1 MGGAHHCSAP
11 PPHLRNDLYCV
22 ERDVKLYYTIPF
34 LIEKKL
40 LALTYRLDEF
50 LVLHFNGHFPGGPG
64 SAGTRMSVLDCIRAM
79 GDGGGGDSWTYK
91 MCKAPG
97 HVLSSTNQHPFFYRL
112 DKFKNA
118 KKIFSHSFVSL
129 QARHSCPL
137 RLWLLNSPLIIQC

>member
-11 PPHLRNDLYCV
+11 PPISEMTYTVSRGTLNSTIPHH
-22 ERDVKLYYTIPF
+22 TIPF

-79 GDGGGGDSWTYK
+79 GDGGGGDS
-91 MCKAPG
+91 
-97 HVLSSTNQHPFFYRL
+97 
-112 DKFKNA
+112 
-118 KKIFSHSFVSL
+118 
-129 QARHSCPL
+129 
-137 RLWLLNSPLIIQC
+137 